1 MGFGQAISH
10 NLSNMTNFSGRAG
23 RPEFWWWVL
32 AIWLLNLVV
41 SLFTGGLTGSDNGFL
56 WFVGWVISIILT
68 LATIAVGARRLHD
81 TGKSRLAAAAL
92 ADPLRRLDHHDH
104 LLGPARNPGR
114 QPVRPRPGVAALP
127 TA

>member
-81 TGKSRLAAAAL
+81 TGKSGWLQ
-92 ADPLRRLDHHDH
+92 
-104 LLGPARNPGR
+104 LLWLIPCVGWIIMIIFWAQAGTPGDNQYGPP
-114 QPVRPRPGVAALP
+114 VAA
-127 TA
+127 

>member
-81 TGKSRLAAAAL
+81 AIEHIDSLTDVGELARAS
-92 ADPLRRLDHHDH
+92 
-104 LLGPARNPGR
+104 ARS
-114 QPVRPRPGVAALP
+114 
-127 TA
+127 